1 MSQSL
6 SPPVVSAR
14 RDLFFLFSFLFFVF
28 GVKFLNGPLVH
39 WGLSGKHEWPCSVG
53 RLHRKQAQKTHTLIR
68 FSKASGGRWVSEC
81 IQTMYVILQNNGSII
96 KQPV

>member
-14 RDLFFLFSFLFFVF
+14 RDLFFLFCFVF
-28 GVKFLNGPLVH
+28 CFRCQILNGPLVH

-68 FSKASGGRWVSEC
+68 FFKGSGGRWVSEC